1 MEINQ
6 YPVENNY
13 PTRGLQKLTFR
24 RIQTLLICLCLILTG
39 CDSIYRI
46 LQKEGAEEKDLFGE
60 VMPFESNRKVE
71 YLQKLLKL
79 YGYNPGLVDGKFG
92 VNTRRAIEKFQ
103 KDNHLPAH
111 RFVDRL
117 TWKQLNIFI
126 STGLVVKAEP
136 NITKVQR
143 ALRAAGWNIGKIDGK
158 MGKKT
163 EEALK
168 EFQKKQGLLPDG
180 RMGYKTLT
188 QLARYLQSGASV
200 H

>member
-1 MEINQ
+1 MEIKQ
-6 YPVENNY
+6 YPLKSR
-13 PTRGLQKLTFR
+13 PAMTRNLYIAF
-24 RIQTLLICLCLILTG
+24 ICVSLILTG
-39 CDSIYRI
+39 CDGVYRL

-60 VMPFESNRKVE
+60 VLPFEPNHKVE

-117 TWKQLNIFI
+117 TWKQLNTFI
-126 STGLVVKAEP
+126 SIGLVVNAEP
-136 NITKVQR
+136 NMTKVQV
-143 ALRAAGWNIGKIDGK
+143 ALRAAGWDIGKIDGR

-168 EFQKKQGLLPDG
+168 EFQKGHGLIPDG

-188 QLARYLQSGASV
+188 QLARYLPASARKNQLK
-200 H
+200 